1 MKARDIMT
9 AAPMTVTPVDSVR
22 RAADVMR
29 ELNVGAVPVVEDRV
43 SNMLRGIITD
53 RDITVRCTAEAH
65 ASNCL
70 VKDHMSAMPLQTIHP
85 DEDVSRVIEKMERG
99 QVRRLPVITPD
110 GVLVGIIAQADLATK
125 VGPTQPRRIEELLE
139 RVSAASVPSEAIAH
153 A

>member
-1 MKARDIMT
+1 
-9 AAPMTVTPVDSVR
+9 MTVTPGDTVR

-43 SNMLRGIITD
+43 TRMLRGIITD
-53 RDITVRCTAEAH
+53 RDITIRCTAEAH
-65 ASNCL
+65 ASTCL
-70 VKDHMSAMPLQTIHP
+70 VKDHMTAMPLQTIHP
-85 DEDVSRVIEKMERG
+85 DDDVTRVIEKMERG

-125 VGPTQPRRIEELLE
+125 VGPTQPRQVEELLE
-139 RVSAASVPSEAIAH
+139 RVSAPSVPAEAIVH

>member
-1 MKARDIMT
+1 MKAREIMT
-9 AAPMTVTPVDSVR
+9 GAPMTVTPGDTVR

-43 SNMLRGIITD
+43 TRMLRGIITD
-53 RDITVRCTAEAH
+53 RDITIRCTAEAH
-65 ASNCL
+65 ASTCL
-70 VKDHMSAMPLQTIHP
+70 VKDHMTAMPLQTIHP
-85 DEDVSRVIEKMERG
+85 DDDVTRVIEKMERG

-125 VGPTQPRRIEELLE
+125 VGPTQPRKVEELLE
-139 RVSAASVPSEAIAH
+139 RVSAPSVPAEAIVH

>member
-1 MKARDIMT
+1 MKAREIMT
-9 AAPMTVTPVDSVR
+9 GAPMTVTPRDTVR

-43 SNMLRGIITD
+43 TNMLRGIITD

-65 ASNCL
+65 ASTCL
-70 VKDHMSAMPLQTIHP
+70 VKDHMTAMPLQTIHP
-85 DEDVSRVIEKMERG
+85 DEDVTRVIEKMERG

-110 GVLVGIIAQADLATK
+110 GVLVGIIAQADLATR
-125 VGPTQPRRIEELLE
+125 VGPTQPRQVEELLE
-139 RVSAASVPSEAIAH
+139 RVSAPSVPMEAIAH

>member
-1 MKARDIMT
+1 MKAREIMT
-9 AAPMTVTPVDSVR
+9 GAPMTVTPGDTVR

-43 SNMLRGIITD
+43 TNMLRGIITD

-65 ASNCL
+65 ASTCL
-70 VKDHMSAMPLQTIHP
+70 VKDHMTAMPLQTIHP
-85 DEDVSRVIEKMERG
+85 DEDVARVIEKMERG

-125 VGPTQPRRIEELLE
+125 VGPTQPRQVEELLE
-139 RVSAASVPSEAIAH
+139 RVSAPSVPAEAIVH

>member
-1 MKARDIMT
+1 MKAREIMT
-9 AAPMTVTPVDSVR
+9 ASPMTVTPVDSVR

-53 RDITVRCTAEAH
+53 RDIAVRCTAEAH
-65 ASNCL
+65 TPNCFI
-70 VKDHMSAMPLQTIHP
+70 KDHMTAMPLQTVHP

-125 VGPTQPRRIEELLE
+125 LGPTQPREIEELLE
-139 RVSAASVPSEAIAH
+139 RVSAASVPTETLAPA
-153 A
+153 